1 MSQEEKIQP
10 PLEYGP
16 YVATAVFAERVLEE
30 KDGVNSLIRIVDRVQ
45 IAVKMPKE
53 KDERPI
59 VRHNLLLYLSLKC
72 GQERGSYQLEFQP
85 IKPDGERLSIM
96 KQSVHFEGPDYR
108 GVNIIIRATI
118 DIDKEG
124 TWWFEI
130 KHRGSILTK
139 VPLDVIYAVQTS
151 V

>member
-10 PLEYGP
+10 PLDYGP
-16 YVATAVFAERVLEE
+16 YIATAVFAEKVLEE

-45 IAVKMPKE
+45 VAVKTPKE
-53 KDERPI
+53 GGELPI
-59 VRHNLLLYLSLKC
+59 VPHNLLLYLSLKC
-72 GQERGSYQLEFQP
+72 GQERGSHQLEFQP
-85 IKPDGERLSIM
+85 IKPDGTRLSIM
-96 KQSVHFEGPDYR
+96 KQSIHFEGPDFR
-108 GVNIIIRATI
+108 GVNLIVRTTI
-118 DIDKEG
+118 AIDREG

>member
-10 PLEYGP
+10 PLDYGP
-16 YVATAVFAERVLEE
+16 YIAAAVLAERVLEE
-30 KDGVNSLIRIVDRVQ
+30 KDGVNSLIRIVDRIQV
-45 IAVKMPKE
+45 AVKTLKE
-53 KDERPI
+53 EATRPV

-72 GQERGSYQLEFQP
+72 GQERGSHQLEFQP
-85 IKPDGERLSIM
+85 IKPDGDRLPIM

-108 GVNIIIRATI
+108 GVNLIIRTTI
-118 DIDKEG
+118 DIDREG

-130 KHRGSILTK
+130 RHRGSILAK